1 FLYFGV
7 LGIIRIEW
15 LQCVKHP
22 DWDQHVIKYG
32 DADLVATEEQEFYPS
47 LNRVVSLIDY
57 DLPIKHPLEHTWTLW
72 HWENDR
78 HKSWSDML
86 SDVTSFNT
94 VEDFFSVYYFIKP
107 PSDLKIYND
116 YMVFKQGVRPMWED
130 DVNKEGGRWMMLL
143 DKVSKTFMDKIWHDL
158 VGNLII
164 MYDSFLSSQSL
175 IFQLLC
181 IIGECFDYSQQI
193 CGVVINVRH
202 KANKLCGYWPVLI
215 VFFITI
221 IHFCY
226 TALWTKDS
234 RNVQAILSI
243 GNQMKQMLPLGN
255 LEIQYQVHKDAMV
268 QHGPNVNAIYKL

>member
-1 FLYFGV
+1 MVFTGYEGV
-7 LGIIRIEW
+7 GRQRPKDSEW
-15 LQCVKHP
+15 LQCVKNP
-22 DWDQHVIKYG
+22 DWDQNLAKYG
-32 DADLVATEEQEFYPS
+32 DEDLVATGEQELQPS

-57 DLPIKHPLEHTWTLW
+57 DLSIKHPLEHTWTLW

-116 YMVFKQGVRPMWED
+116 YMVFKEGVRPMWED

-158 VGNLII
+158 
-164 MYDSFLSSQSL
+164 
-175 IFQLLC
+175 LLC
-181 IIGECFDYSQQI
+181 TIGECFDYSEQI

-202 KANKLCGYWPVLI
+202 KANKLS
-215 VFFITI
+215 
-221 IHFCY
+221 
-226 TALWTKDS
+226 LWTKDS

-243 GNQMKQMLPLGN
+243 GKQMKQMLPLGN

>member
-1 FLYFGV
+1 
-7 LGIIRIEW
+7 
-15 LQCVKHP
+15 
-22 DWDQHVIKYG
+22 DWDQNVAKYG
-32 DADLVATEEQEFYPS
+32 DEDIMATGEQELQPS

-57 DLPIKHPLEHTWTLW
+57 DLSIKHPLEHTWTLW

-116 YMVFKQGVRPMWED
+116 YMVFKEGVRPMWED

-158 VGNLII
+158 
-164 MYDSFLSSQSL
+164 
-175 IFQLLC
+175 LLC
-181 IIGECFDYSQQI
+181 TIGECFDYSEQI

-202 KANKLCGYWPVLI
+202 KANKLCGYWSDLI
-215 VFFITI
+215 FFFITI
-221 IHFCY
+221 FHFY
-226 TALWTKDS
+226 YPALWTKDS